1 MPQHAVIAA
10 TTEVLTGK
18 ALGTFAGASLATVL
32 VGNGLRVLLG
42 RDVLWLPFL
51 VALGFSALQAHIVGA
66 NWGDFTTYV
75 LIVVNGFVLFFAAL
89 GQNQAG
95 IAVKQARDTGQ
106 VKAQGRER
114 PALLSSWL

>member
-1 MPQHAVIAA
+1 MPHHAVIAA
-10 TTEVLTGK
+10 TTEFLTGK
-18 ALGTFAGASLATVL
+18 ALGTFAGASVATVM
-32 VGNGLRVLLG
+32 VGNGLRFLLG

-51 VALGFSALQAHIVGA
+51 AALGFSALQAHIIGA
-66 NWGDFTTYV
+66 NWEDVTTYA

-89 GQNQAG
+89 GENQTG

-114 PALLSSWL
+114 PALFASWL